1 MITTKNTAWKELSW
15 IIRQAHAGYNTKTGQ
30 HTGGHEH
37 GYSAGPVFAYVGVH
51 AQIADD
57 GKKGKPFDK
66 DYVDPFYQSIG
77 VDDGYDPYG
86 YGDYGYGYGHAQT
99 QFREIQEK
107 L

>member
-1 MITTKNTAWKELSW
+1 MKET
-15 IIRQAHAGYNTKTGQ
+15 IIAQPLNKDHFASEKDYKEKLLTLE
-30 HTGGHEH
+30 HTLTQVKEVLNEMDELFH
-37 GYSAGPVFAYVGVH
+37 SKV
-51 AQIADD
+51 ADD
-57 GKKGKPFDK
+57 KKKPFDK

-99 QFREIQEK
+99 QFKEIQEK